1 MRLWHAPQGHL
12 LRCAAVCAFLATGAL
27 LQPSAAAQAAPSRV
41 AVVRSESSDR
51 LLRDAGTRLRAE
63 LLSAGFEVIE
73 VNSAPGDARADVE
86 SAADGGG
93 SFATIALDRAG
104 SGAFADIWI
113 SDHVTGKTLVRRL
126 EVGEASNAATVL
138 AIRALEL
145 LRASL
150 LELATPRPPAEPVLR
165 APRDVLAWMEPALPQ
180 PKLDPRGPFAGT
192 ALGVSVLGLHGTRG
206 LGLALGP
213 SLRISQGFAEHWF
226 ARLSLSG
233 PLLGPE
239 PQTANGRASV
249 RQEFAALDLGLS
261 SSVTT
266 FGAFC
271 WLGAGAFHLRTV
283 GSTEKPYHATSDD
296 VVSLLTNVGLGAM
309 ARLGARTL
317 ATVELGFVWMVPYPV
332 VVIADEDA
340 GQAGQPSVS
349 LALGVVVGL

>member
-1 MRLWHAPQGHL
+1 MTPWKV
-12 LRCAAVCAFLATGAL
+12 AVCCFLAAGSI
-27 LQPSAAAQAAPSRV
+27 LQPSAAAEGPPSRV
-41 AVVRSESSDR
+41 AVVRSAASDR

-73 VNSAPGDARADVE
+73 VDSAPGDARGGVE
-86 SAADGGG
+86 SAADSGG

-104 SGAFADIWI
+104 SGAYADIWI

-126 EVGEASNAATVL
+126 EVGDAGNAATVL

-150 LELATPRPPAEPVLR
+150 LELATPRPPAQSEVR
-165 APRDVLAWMEPALPQ
+165 APGDVLEWMQPALPQ
-180 PKLDPRGPFAGT
+180 PAFDLRGPFAGT

-213 SLRISQGFAEHWF
+213 SLRISQGFADHWF
-226 ARLSLSG
+226 ARLSLTG
-233 PLLGPE
+233 PLFGPE
-239 PQTANGRASV
+239 PHTAHGRASV
-249 RQEFAALDLGLS
+249 RQEFAALDLGLAS
-261 SSVTT
+261 SASS

-271 WLGAGAFHLRTV
+271 SLGAGAFHLRAV
-283 GSTEKPYHATSDD
+283 GAAEAPYRPTTDD
-296 VVSLLTNVGLGAM
+296 VVSFLTNVGMGVM

-317 ATVELGFVWMVPYPV
+317 ATLELGLAWMVPYPV
-332 VVIADEDA
+332 VVIAGADA
-340 GQAGQPSVS
+340 GKAGQPSVS